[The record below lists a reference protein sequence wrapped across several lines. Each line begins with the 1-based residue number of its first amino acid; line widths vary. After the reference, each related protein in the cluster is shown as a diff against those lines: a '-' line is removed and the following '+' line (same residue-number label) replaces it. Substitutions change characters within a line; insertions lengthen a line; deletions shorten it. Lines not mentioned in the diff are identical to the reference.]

1 MEPQVRVHRLAEQ
14 VADHIRARIISGE
27 FADGDPLP
35 KSEELI
41 RRYPVSMP
49 TFREAMRILEAEGLI
64 TVRRGRLGGAIVH
77 RPSPANLGYN
87 LGLVLAA
94 QRAGIGDVAVALR
107 HVEPACAALCA
118 ARRDRARTVVPRLRE
133 LHEEYLASID
143 DLPTVVGVSRRFHE
157 ALVSLC
163 GNPPLI
169 VLAGALEALWSSH
182 EEGWASRTEPRG
194 VPLRKRRASGE
205 VHGEILALIEAG
217 EADAVHR
224 LVASHLASAQ
234 RNPTPAGDPAI
245 DLALLRELM
254 QPPGGPS
261 DAAPGGR

>member
-1 MEPQVRVHRLAEQ
+1 MVSADRLAEQ
-14 VADHIRARIISGE
+14 VADHIRGQIVRGE
-27 FADGDPLP
+27 LADGAPLP

-41 RRYPVSMP
+41 QRYPVSMP

-64 TVRRGRLGGAIVH
+64 TVRRGRLGGAVVH

-94 QRAGIGDVAVALR
+94 QRADIDDVATALR

-118 ARRDRARTVVPRLRE
+118 GRLDRAVAVVPVLRE
-133 LHEEYLASID
+133 LHEEYLARID
-143 DLPTVVGVSRRFHE
+143 DLVEVVGVSRRFHE

-182 EEGWASRTEPRG
+182 EQDWATRIRETTG
-194 VPLRKRRASGE
+194 VPLRERRAAGE
-205 VHGEILALIEAG
+205 AHGRILALIEQGA
-217 EADAVHR
+217 ADEVHR
-224 LVASHLASAQ
+224 IVTEHLTSAQ
-234 RNPTPAGDPAI
+234 RNPSPAGPS
-245 DLALLRELM
+245 ALI
-254 QPPGGPS
+254 
-261 DAAPGGR
+261 DAALIRRQP

>member
-14 VADHIRARIISGE
+14 VADRIRAQIIAGDL
-27 FADGDPLP
+27 ADGDPLP

-49 TFREAMRILEAEGLI
+49 TLREAMRILEAEGLI
-64 TVRRGRLGGAIVH
+64 TVRRGRLGGAVVH

-94 QRAGIGDVAVALR
+94 QRSGIGDVAVALR
-107 HVEPACAALCA
+107 YVEPACAALCA
-118 ARRDRARTVVPRLRE
+118 TRRDRARTVVPRLRE
-133 LHEEYLASID
+133 LHAEYLESIE

-194 VPLRKRRASGE
+194 VPLSQREASGE
-205 VHGEILALIEAG
+205 VHGQILALIEAG
-217 EADAVHR
+217 EAEAVHR
-224 LVASHLASAQ
+224 LAASHLADAQ
-234 RNPTPAGDPAI
+234 RNPKPAGGPSI
-245 DLALLRELM
+245 DLTLLRELM
-254 QPPGGPS
+254 RPPGEPPIP
-261 DAAPGGR
+261 A